1 MSINTENIP
10 EAEIV
15 TDTAKENETTDLLQ
29 QLSNATEIKEPG
41 VKEPVKKVTS
51 FWDSSDDDFEAPKPP
66 KVEENPKDEQQK
78 KNDTTTSPLTDT
90 AFKNSAENVVMM
102 VEIATEG
109 TCKIIVERKFKKKFT
124 AEEKEALNKGLAD
137 ANPTKLNEEQKH
149 LQDKYKTLLKKK
161 EETFEALPF
170 SDDEKNLMTDAWQRY
185 FKQKQIQVGP
195 EAAVIMATLSVVGS
209 RVIDVAFD

>member
-1 MSINTENIP
+1 MEINTANID
-10 EAEIV
+10 EAVIV
-15 TDTAKENETTDLLQ
+15 DDTKDSSTKDLLE

-66 KVEENPKDEQQK
+66 KVDEKPKDEQQTK
-78 KNDTTTSPLTDT
+78 TDTTTAPLTDT

-102 VEIATEG
+102 AEIATEG
-109 TCKIIVERKFKKKFT
+109 TCKVIVERKFKKKFT

-149 LQDKYKTLLKKK
+149 LQQKYKTLLKKK
-161 EETFEALPF
+161 EEIFESLPF
-170 SDDEKNLMTDAWQRY
+170 SEDEKNLMTDAWQRY